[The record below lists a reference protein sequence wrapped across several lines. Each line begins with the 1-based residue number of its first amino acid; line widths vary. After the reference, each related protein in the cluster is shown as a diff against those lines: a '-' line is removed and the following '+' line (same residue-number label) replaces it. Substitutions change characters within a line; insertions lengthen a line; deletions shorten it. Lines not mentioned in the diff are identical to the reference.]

1 MGRFCST
8 LPECNK
14 ITEGHV
20 DGPSHRYVS
29 EVHRTPGNILEQVTN
44 LVTILGLCLLCLRG
58 CCFEKRAFERKKK
71 PAECRSAS
79 LSRPMPPMSLLFQRP
94 SI

>member
-29 EVHRTPGNILEQVTN
+29 EVHRTPGNILEQGTN
-44 LVTILGLCLLCLRG
+44 FVAILGLCLLCLRG
-58 CCFEKRAFERKKK
+58 CGCCCCLEKRAFERKKK
-71 PAECRSAS
+71 AS
-79 LSRPMPPMSLLFQRP
+79 GL
-94 SI
+94 